1 MEIVMLLQKYL
12 SLHEW
17 ELNRLPFLTSVV
29 GRHVYTCVAR
39 EVLDGGSNPEASI
52 KKLLSTTH
60 FTDRAIRL
68 KIREMESEGFLISK
82 VGLNDRRLRLIQPT
96 QLFLELVSEHSD
108 RVNQEIL
115 NDVML
120 VKK

>member
-1 MEIVMLLQKYL
+1 MLLKKYL

-17 ELNRLPFLTSVV
+17 ELNKIPFSSSVV
-29 GRHVYTCVAR
+29 GRHVYACVAR
-39 EVLDGGSNPEASI
+39 EVLDGGANPEASI

-82 VGLNDRRLRLIQPT
+82 VGLNDRRLRSIQPT
-96 QLFLELVSEHSD
+96 ELFLELVTEHSD

-120 VKK
+120 VNK

>member
-1 MEIVMLLQKYL
+1 
-12 SLHEW
+12 
-17 ELNRLPFLTSVV
+17 
-29 GRHVYTCVAR
+29 
-39 EVLDGGSNPEASI
+39 
-52 KKLLSTTH
+52 
-60 FTDRAIRL
+60 
-68 KIREMESEGFLISK
+68 MESEGFLISK